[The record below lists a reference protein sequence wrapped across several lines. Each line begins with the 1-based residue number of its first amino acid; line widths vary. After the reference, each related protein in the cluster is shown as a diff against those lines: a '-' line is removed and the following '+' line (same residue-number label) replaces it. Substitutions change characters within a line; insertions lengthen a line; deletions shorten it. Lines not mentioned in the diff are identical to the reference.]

1 MKSVAAV
8 LSMVLV
14 VWTGLVQD
22 LKAQSFDILIKNGT
36 VLDGTGNPGVLV
48 DIGIL
53 GETIT
58 AVGSLANA
66 SAGEVIDAQGMHVV
80 PGFID
85 MHSHADRS
93 LYQGNVLD
101 RQASNLVAQ
110 GITTIVVGPDGRNPV
125 WPLSEEV
132 RGYSDGGTAVNVVPM
147 VGHATV
153 RREVMGDDYER
164 EATGAEIEEM
174 KNLVRL
180 GMDKGEW
187 GLGVGPEYRPGRFA
201 RTEELIELA
210 EVDSE
215 YDGF

>member
-66 SAGEVIDAQGMHVV
+66 SAG
-80 PGFID
+80 
-85 MHSHADRS
+85 S
-93 LYQGNVLD
+93 
-101 RQASNLVAQ
+101 
-110 GITTIVVGPDGRNPV
+110 TC
-125 WPLSEEV
+125 
-132 RGYSDGGTAVNVVPM
+132 
-147 VGHATV
+147 
-153 RREVMGDDYER
+153 
-164 EATGAEIEEM
+164 
-174 KNLVRL
+174 
-180 GMDKGEW
+180 
-187 GLGVGPEYRPGRFA
+187 RPRVKPA
-201 RTEELIELA
+201 WLRTWTR
-210 EVDSE
+210 
-215 YDGF
+215 